1 VKDKDL
7 VYVFDK
13 LQSDP
18 TPLKEI
24 ADYSPVYNIVLN
36 REQMETR
43 NQPSSGGGNIDDQD
57 DPIVKLLTSQ
67 MEEYLDKEE
76 QNMKKRIRN
85 FEEKEKEKFKKLKAK
100 ALEERKKMIYAINC
114 AKETESSDKT
124 LLQKNS
130 FFSDSTFPSNGE
142 LKKRNESPLLM
153 NHSGVLVQKQLEM
166 TNEDDMFNFDE
177 ELIEESVDNER
188 ETDVTPFP
196 QSSSDEDYESSS
208 NSSSLSSA
216 DDKFRNMKMPPS
228 SLPLSVPF
236 LANRQRSDTVPMKQ
250 SPPDPKQVA
259 LSIQKLA
266 LSVQD
271 TGLFGAL
278 PKPRVNSHR

>member
-1 VKDKDL
+1 
-7 VYVFDK
+7 VF
-13 LQSDP
+13 
-18 TPLKEI
+18 E
-24 ADYSPVYNIVLN
+24 
-36 REQMETR
+36 
-43 NQPSSGGGNIDDQD
+43 
-57 DPIVKLLTSQ
+57 PIS
-67 MEEYLDKEE
+67 
-76 QNMKKRIRN
+76 RN

-124 LLQKNS
+124 SLPFNQKNS

-236 LANRQRSDTVPMKQ
+236 LANRQRSDTVP
-250 SPPDPKQVA
+250 VR
-259 LSIQKLA
+259 LL
-266 LSVQD
+266 
-271 TGLFGAL
+271 
-278 PKPRVNSHR
+278 NSL

>member
-1 VKDKDL
+1 VSYTGDIGASRPIKCRELGPTVPDHLLDKDLLPIKLDIAGIISGQPSLVRVHRIGNLWIHSCSNCSTDVYAVKDKDL

-153 NHSGVLVQKQLEM
+153 NHSGVLVQV
-166 TNEDDMFNFDE
+166 
-177 ELIEESVDNER
+177 S
-188 ETDVTPFP
+188 
-196 QSSSDEDYESSS
+196 Y
-208 NSSSLSSA
+208 
-216 DDKFRNMKMPPS
+216 
-228 SLPLSVPF
+228 
-236 LANRQRSDTVPMKQ
+236 
-250 SPPDPKQVA
+250 
-259 LSIQKLA
+259 KL
-266 LSVQD
+266 
-271 TGLFGAL
+271 
-278 PKPRVNSHR
+278 

>member
-1 VKDKDL
+1 ML
-7 VYVFDK
+7 SF
-13 LQSDP
+13 
-18 TPLKEI
+18 
-24 ADYSPVYNIVLN
+24 VL
-36 REQMETR
+36 
-43 NQPSSGGGNIDDQD
+43 
-57 DPIVKLLTSQ
+57 
-67 MEEYLDKEE
+67 
-76 QNMKKRIRN
+76 
-85 FEEKEKEKFKKLKAK
+85 
-100 ALEERKKMIYAINC
+100 
-114 AKETESSDKT
+114 
-124 LLQKNS
+124 
-130 FFSDSTFPSNGE
+130 
-142 LKKRNESPLLM
+142 
-153 NHSGVLVQKQLEM
+153 
-166 TNEDDMFNFDE
+166 DMFNFDE